1 MMLHIFGEYS
11 SPFYRFGDMM
21 FLPKISSRHWIEYI
35 EKRFS
40 DTGKSISDAA
50 ANHLASLVENH
61 SYYVQ
66 QLAQYA
72 WLRTDSDCTEETVD
86 AAFLGM
92 LDSLNLQFVNLM
104 DSMTEK
110 QRSFLCAISD
120 GVKNLSSIEVLSRYR
135 LGTSGNIRILKGA
148 LKKRD
153 LIEES
158 GTGLT
163 IQDPVFNQWIQRV
176 YKKM

>member
-1 MMLHIFGEYS
+1 
-11 SPFYRFGDMM
+11 M
-21 FLPKISSRHWIEYI
+21 FLPKISNEDWSAYI
-35 EKRFS
+35 QERFAK
-40 DTGKSISDAA
+40 TGKLISKDTAA
-50 ANHLASLVENH
+50 YISSLVEEH

-72 WLRTDSDCTEETVD
+72 WLRTDSECTASIVD
-86 AAFLGM
+86 AAFQAM

-104 DSMTEK
+104 DTMTEK
-110 QRSFLCAISD
+110 QRNFLCALSD
-120 GVKNLSSIEVLSRYR
+120 GVRNLSATDTLSRYR

-158 GTGLT
+158 GHQVE
-163 IQDPVFNQWIQRV
+163 IQDPVFKKWLQRV
-176 YKKM
+176 YKTL